1 MIRQRFRHEG
11 DRAAAHL
18 RYGICSRDV
27 DGLYGQ
33 GVLFSSFKVCFGS
46 HLPQLPSRSRLDI
59 AAPGFPRALLLPF
72 SAGDNALCMR
82 AFLRAYKV
90 HLERAQSYTPT
101 LGWTPWSEDMPKQP
115 ACMRFAPSGLLT
127 EAKL

>member
-90 HLERAQSYTPT
+90 HLERAHNAPRGGLAHTRT
-101 LGWTPWSEDMPKQP
+101 LRPCKSKD
-115 ACMRFAPSGLLT
+115 LT
-127 EAKL
+127 VVAKLNDILR